1 MRRRRRAARA
11 ENKLC
16 KRRHNSERA
25 SGRDEESRVQMLGEK
40 RFFVVRR
47 LIAFEPYWPT
57 PCFPI
62 PALAVIGGSRKTA
75 NEWAPIWRRGPKFA
89 GYGWTPLF
97 PPRAPELCPVLP
109 LAIRTLD
116 SHWCL
121 LGSRGSN
128 SRKDLIWA
136 VVVPSLVFGL
146 KPAVRFHSPQLL
158 RQTRWMNQSE
168 NSASLLDHF
177 WGF

>member
-1 MRRRRRAARA
+1 
-11 ENKLC
+11 
-16 KRRHNSERA
+16 
-25 SGRDEESRVQMLGEK
+25 MLGEK

-47 LIAFEPYWPT
+47 LLAFEPYWPT

-62 PALAVIGGSRKTA
+62 PARAVIGGSRKTT
-75 NEWAPIWRRGPKFA
+75 NEWAPIWRPGPKSA

-97 PPRAPELCPVLP
+97 PPRALELCPVLP
-109 LAIRTLD
+109 LAIRTFD

-121 LGSRGSN
+121 LGSRGSS

-136 VVVPSLVFGL
+136 VVVLSLVFGL
-146 KPAVRFHSPQLL
+146 KAAVRFYSPQLL

-168 NSASLLDHF
+168 ISASLFDHF
-177 WGF
+177 WEEKRVPLKWYS